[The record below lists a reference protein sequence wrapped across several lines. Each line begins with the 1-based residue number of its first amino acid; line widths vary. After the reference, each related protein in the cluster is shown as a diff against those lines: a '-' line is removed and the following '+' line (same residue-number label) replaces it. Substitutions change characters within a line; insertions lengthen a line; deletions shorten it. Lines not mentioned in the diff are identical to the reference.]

1 VHGAP
6 SIPEISQHGCNANPG
21 QPRPPRLL
29 GRAHSGRPGGRR
41 GGIRATVTRDGRT
54 FHTALG
60 AHLSVGL
67 PVDVSGPWQWS
78 IAEAEHLKGVTP
90 LEVERVEDPALPKG
104 TQAQLFWFSMDAV
117 GTWTVEFRLHAEC
130 ENSPVEVRTFHFMV
144 H

>member
-1 VHGAP
+1 MAAMRILASLVLLAFWGAP
-6 SIPEISQHGCNANPG
+6 TAVAQAAGAAESA
-21 QPRPPRLL
+21 QPSSR
-29 GRAHSGRPGGRR
+29 
-41 GGIRATVTRDGRT
+41 VTRDGRT